1 MHGGRSVARLII
13 AGLILSALPAITL
26 ARQSLSAP
34 TKIHLVLPA
43 LLLKTGT
50 TVQASTEINELIL
63 SQLAGDK
70 TMSAGDVVYV
80 HLNISEDRASENTF
94 RLNYPYAVSQNRP
107 TRIDKDTISLR
118 GVVTD
123 RGEETVSIQYLFE
136 NLPANKA
143 LLDAVTL
150 TKTKAE
156 IALDVNRRAVGHVQS
171 VIIKG
176 QRYKIR

>member
-1 MHGGRSVARLII
+1 
-13 AGLILSALPAITL
+13 
-26 ARQSLSAP
+26 
-34 TKIHLVLPA
+34 
-43 LLLKTGT
+43 
-50 TVQASTEINELIL
+50 
-63 SQLAGDK
+63 
-70 TMSAGDVVYV
+70 
-80 HLNISEDRASENTF
+80 
-94 RLNYPYAVSQNRP
+94 
-107 TRIDKDTISLR
+107 
-118 GVVTD
+118 VTD

-150 TKTKAE
+150 TRTKAE